1 LTGGDA
7 VKRRAGKSAVLL
19 ALTMVFL
26 FGTGALASSDSAITV
41 KIGGESA
48 AVSLLEGS
56 AWLKKQGKEPEQPL
70 KSGSRVFAGDVVRTG
85 GGSRLE
91 LALPEGSFLRF
102 DENTS
107 FTMMASTYQEA
118 EESRSIRIRMILG
131 KAWARVSRLFKGRGG
146 FAIETPTA
154 VAGVR
159 GTTYR
164 LNLERDRSAMVK
176 VYDGEV
182 EVRRRMIEYR
192 PAQGPAPLKTPHPVA
207 GPEPVAGPKAV
218 TMEEWVYIVGALQQI
233 DIRADGTATEPFR
246 FDIQADLDDWVRWN
260 QTLDRMH
267 EEKQ

>member
-1 LTGGDA
+1 M
-7 VKRRAGKSAVLL
+7 KRAGKRSFLLTLAVVFAL
-19 ALTMVFL
+19 AAQS
-26 FGTGALASSDSAITV
+26 GASSDSGIV
-41 KIGGESA
+41 VELGGGSA
-48 AVSLLEGS
+48 AVSFLEGS
-56 AWLKKQGKEPEQPL
+56 AWLKKDGRDPEQPL

-85 GGSRLE
+85 VGSRLE

-107 FTMMASTYQEA
+107 FTMMASVYQEA

-164 LNLERDRSAMVK
+164 LNLEKDHSAMVK

-182 EVRRRMIEYR
+182 EVRRRRIEA
-192 PAQGPAPLKTPHPVA
+192 PSTPGTAPLKTPHPVP
-207 GPEPVAGPKAV
+207 GPKPVAGPQAV
-218 TMEEWVYIVGALQQI
+218 AMEDWVYIVGALQQI

-260 QTLDRMH
+260 RTLDRMH